1 MHKTGMSA
9 EKKGYKKLLEKMIHE
24 NFPNSIKTINP
35 ENQEAQW
42 NPIKANI
49 KNNHNKVCHD

>member
-35 ENQEAQW
+35 ENQEAQ
-42 NPIKANI
+42 
-49 KNNHNKVCHD
+49 